1 MSVITSY
8 FEAWNAQDLEKIRSM
23 LADEAILIDWDIK
36 AEGGD
41 AVTAANKGIFE
52 ALPNIKIDVINVHEA
67 QGSFACEIEV
77 KLNDGSDTVLK
88 VCDVIGVNG
97 DGKITYV
104 RAYKQ

>member
-1 MSVITSY
+1 M
-8 FEAWNAQDLEKIRSM
+8 
-23 LADEAILIDWDIK
+23 IDWDVK

-67 QGSFACEIEV
+67 KESFACEIEV